1 MNAAA
6 TRCNVL
12 VVGIGGQGVMTAAEA
27 IARAALASGLDASKT
42 EVSGMSQRGGIVC
55 SQVRIGQQVM
65 ASEIRPGEADL
76 LIALEVAEG
85 LRWSHWLSPGGAA
98 YVNTFRAVPPI
109 VASGAAVYPADPLGT
124 AAHAGAEVHAIDAD
138 AVARSLGDRRLSNT
152 VMLGAASAR
161 LPFAA
166 DTLAQTLLER
176 FAQDHPMRGLNERA
190 FDAGR
195 ALEGDGAG
203 RKLTKRNTPQARSAH
218 VSDNPDCN
226 RRGGDHDRHR

>member
-1 MNAAA
+1 MHAQAA
-6 TRCNVL
+6 RRNVL

-55 SQVRIGQQVM
+55 SQVRIGPQVM

-85 LRWSHWLSPGGAA
+85 LRWSHWLAPGAAA

-109 VASGAAVYPADPLGT
+109 VASGAADYPDDPLG
-124 AAHAGAEVHAIDAD
+124 AAARAGAEVHAVDAD
-138 AVARSLGDRRLSNT
+138 ALARALGDRRLSNT
-152 VMLGAASAR
+152 IMLGAASSR

-166 DTLAQTLLER
+166 ETLEQTLLER
-176 FAQDHPMRGLNERA
+176 FARDHPMRVLNARA
-190 FDAGR
+190 FLAGR
-195 ALEGDGAG
+195 TLEQSAAVAPTRTQAAG
-203 RKLTKRNTPQARSAH
+203 I
-218 VSDNPDCN
+218 
-226 RRGGDHDRHR
+226 

>member
-1 MNAAA
+1 MDAAA

-12 VVGIGGQGVMTAAEA
+12 VVGIGRQGVMTAAEA

-55 SQVRIGQQVM
+55 SQVRIGHQVM
-65 ASEIRPGEADL
+65 ASEVRPGEANL

-85 LRWSHWLSPGGAA
+85 LRWSHWLAPGGAA

-109 VASGAAVYPADPLGT
+109 VASGAAVYPADPL
-124 AAHAGAEVHAIDAD
+124 AAAARAGAEVHAIDAD
-138 AVARSLGDRRLSNT
+138 ALARTLGDRRLSNT

-166 DTLAQTLLER
+166 GTLEQTLLER
-176 FAQDHPMRGLNERA
+176 FARDPSMRTLNARA

-195 ALEGDGAG
+195 ALERDSAVVRSGTEAAG
-203 RKLTKRNTPQARSAH
+203 I
-218 VSDNPDCN
+218 
-226 RRGGDHDRHR
+226 